1 MSKFKNFTHKWIGN
15 RAFYKS
21 VLYIAIPLI
30 IQQVVT
36 SFVNMLDNIMVGQT
50 GTLPMSAVSISNQLI
65 SVFTLAMFGTIS
77 AASIFGAQFYGK
89 NDHDG
94 VRNCL
99 RFKLVASTAIVILFT
114 FIFLCFGN
122 KLVSLF
128 LNPGTNTP
136 ENIQTTLHYAMSYIW
151 IMLIGFLPFGLSQ
164 SISSSMREAGE
175 TRLPMTASII
185 AVAVNF
191 VGNSILIFGLFGL
204 PAMGAAGAATAT
216 VISRFA
222 ELAVILIG
230 AKRSKERFPFFEHV
244 ITGFHVPAYL
254 VKNIILKGMPLIANE
269 ILWSIG
275 MAAIAQCYS
284 VRGIDAVASYNITTT
299 IENVFFVFNLAI
311 GDCISIMVSQRLG
324 ASDLDGAVETDR
336 RLIVFAVLVSLGLGV
351 ILFLTAPIFPQFYN
365 TTDVI
370 RAHSAG
376 MLRIYGLT
384 LWISAIYNASYFTLR
399 SGGKTVITFL
409 FDSVGTMAVSFP
421 VAFILA
427 HFTGFNIITMYLILH
442 LLDLYKVILG
452 LFLVHK
458 RIWVNDLVSSH

>member
-1 MSKFKNFTHKWIGN
+1 MTRFKDFTHKWIGT

-99 RFKLVASTAIVILFT
+99 RFKLAASSGIVILFT
-114 FIFLCFGN
+114 GIFLLFGE

-136 ENIQTTLHYAMSYIW
+136 ENIQLTLQYALSYIW

-175 TRLPMTASII
+175 TRLPMTASLI
-185 AVAVNF
+185 AVIVNF
-191 VGNSILIFGLFGL
+191 IGNSILIFGLLGM
-204 PAMGAAGAATAT
+204 PAMGAAGASVAT

-230 AKRSKERFPFFEHV
+230 AKRSKERFPFFAHV
-244 ITGFHVPAYL
+244 LKGFHIPGTL

-299 IENVFFVFNLAI
+299 IENVFFVFNIAI
-311 GDCISIMVSQRLG
+311 GDCISIMVGQRLG
-324 ASDLDGAVETDR
+324 AADPEGAVETDR

-351 ILFLTAPIFPQFYN
+351 ILFFTAPIFPSFYN
-365 TTDVI
+365 TTTAI
-370 RAHSAG
+370 RSDSAG
-376 MLRIYGLT
+376 MLKIYGLT

-409 FDSVGTMAVSFP
+409 FDSVGTMLVSFP
-421 VAFILA
+421 TAFILA

-452 LFLVHK
+452 IFLVHK
-458 RIWVNDLVSSH
+458 RIWVNDLVSAQ